1 MSFPIV
7 YNSNTTI
14 DLTQHKE
21 KVEGSIAVWN
31 GLTIDATNGKWNNN
45 NGGWIQFN
53 NGTKVSLT
61 VAEGASV
68 TVKTYNDAT
77 NYTITI
83 TNNIATITATGDIY
97 ISEISVTYA

>member
-1 MSFPIV
+1 M
-7 YNSNTTI
+7 
-14 DLTQHKE
+14 
-21 KVEGSIAVWN
+21 AVWN
-31 GLTIDATNGKWNNN
+31 GLTIDATSGKWANN

-68 TVKTYNDAT
+68 TVKTHNDAT